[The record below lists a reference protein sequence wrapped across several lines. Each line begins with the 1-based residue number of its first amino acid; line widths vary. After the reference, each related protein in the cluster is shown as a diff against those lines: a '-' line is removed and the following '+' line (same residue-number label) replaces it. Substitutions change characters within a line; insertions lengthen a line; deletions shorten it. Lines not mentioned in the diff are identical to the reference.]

1 MSSYKRGKGRSQH
14 DFATIPTA
22 NIPRSTMNR
31 SSGVKTTFDAGDLVP
46 FFVEEFLPGDT
57 VNMKSTLVARLT
69 TLAFPIMDNLYLD
82 VFFFAV
88 PYRLLWTNWERFN
101 GAQDNPGD
109 STSFEIPQ
117 IDSPSGGWLEQ
128 SVGDYF
134 GIPTKLDITTSA
146 LPFRAYT
153 LIWNE
158 WFRSEALQ
166 DTQVSNIEDDG
177 PDWYGY
183 YGIQKRGKRHDY
195 FTSCNPWPQKGAAV
209 TIPLGDTAAVVG
221 TTAGLP
227 SFDVGGNTD
236 QKLFGK
242 PSDNYDVRWDD
253 AAVSETSAKWNI
265 TGLETDLTTAT
276 AVTINALRQAFQ
288 IQKLLERDARGG
300 TRYTEL
306 IRSHFGVTSPDARM
320 QRPEYLGGGTVPV
333 QLAQAVAASANAG
346 AELGDLGGLG
356 VAAGQSQNIMKSFTE
371 HGVIIGLVSARAD
384 LNYQQGLERFWSRKT
399 RYDFFWPAFQ
409 GLGEQA
415 VLNKEIYYQN
425 DAADDDVFG
434 YIPRYDEYRFKPSK
448 VTGLMRSNATQT
460 VDPWHLAQEFGSL
473 PVLGSDFIEENPP
486 MDRIVQ
492 VTTQPQFKLDAWVE
506 LKHARPM
513 TVAGVPGLVD
523 HF

>member
-1 MSSYKRGKGRSQH
+1 MANYKSTNARSQH
-14 DFATIPTA
+14 DFATIPVA

-31 SSGVKTTFDAGDLVP
+31 GSGVKTTFDAGDLVP
-46 FFVEEFLPGDT
+46 VFVEEMLPGDT
-57 VNMKSTLVARLT
+57 INLKATLVARLT
-69 TLAFPIMDNLYLD
+69 TLTFPIMDALYMD

-88 PYRLLWTNWERFN
+88 PYRILWDDWERFN
-101 GAQDNPGD
+101 GAQTDPGD
-109 STSFEIPQ
+109 STDFEIPQ
-117 IDSPSGGWLEQ
+117 CDSDVGGWIEQ

-134 GIPTKLDITTSA
+134 GIPTKLDISTSA
-146 LPFRAYT
+146 LPFRAYNR
-153 LIWNE
+153 IWNE

-166 DTQVSNIEDDG
+166 DSLDDRTGAG
-177 PDWYGY
+177 PDWHGY
-183 YGIQKRGKRHDY
+183 YTVQKRGKRHDY
-195 FTSCNPWPQKGAAV
+195 FTSCNPWPQKGDAV
-209 TIPLGDTAAVVG
+209 TIPLGDTAAVVP
-221 TTAGLP
+221 TTIGKP
-227 SFDVGGNTD
+227 TWDVGGNTD
-236 QKLFGK
+236 VALQGDG
-242 PSDNYDVRWDD
+242 STYTTEWDKQSSSTVD
-253 AAVSETSAKWNI
+253 AFWNT

-288 IQKLLERDARGG
+288 IQKLLERDARAG
-300 TRYTEL
+300 TRYTEV

-333 QLAQAVAASANAG
+333 QLQQSVAASATTNAN
-346 AELGDLGGLG
+346 LGDLGGLG
-356 VAAGQSQNIMKSFTE
+356 VAVGESQSIMKSFTE
-371 HGVIIGLVSARAD
+371 HCVVIGLVSVRAD

-415 VLNKEIYYQN
+415 VLNKEIYYQ
-425 DAADDDVFG
+425 DDPADDAVFG

-448 VTGLMRSNATQT
+448 ITGLFRSNASQT
-460 VDPWHLAQEFGSL
+460 VDPWHLAQDFGAL

-492 VTTQPQFKLDAWVE
+492 VTSQPQFKLDGWFA